1 MKGNTMNLYLRNKI
15 AYYSSQMTLKQHDKH
30 IAKTK
35 LYNTIKHYPKL
46 NVVVDLKT
54 YLFNPSKAR

>member
-1 MKGNTMNLYLRNKI
+1 MKGNTMNLNLRNKI

-35 LYNTIKHYPKL
+35 LYNTIKTL
-46 NVVVDLKT
+46 
-54 YLFNPSKAR
+54 SKIKCCRRFENIPI